1 MKKYLMMLLLLGAL
15 CPVSAQETISVED
28 IQLPQGDK
36 AALVVDMNF
45 NAEHDYVSY
54 QFTVS
59 LPEGVTLD
67 ADQYGKAAY
76 TLPDNQPSALFTVD
90 FPVSSSI
97 FKCYS
102 SPSTVIAAHTG
113 TLVSIPIVA
122 DESLP
127 IGTKL
132 TGHLTGIVFSHAD
145 AVAAHFDDVEF
156 NIEITE
162 KMTILDENA
171 TTLPGDAEDVK
182 VCVRRT
188 ITAGAWS
195 TICLPFAMNEAQ
207 TKAAFGDD
215 VQIADFTGCEVTLD
229 EEENV
234 TDIQVNFQPVT
245 AMEAN
250 HPYIIK
256 VKESLTEFTADG
268 VDIIVEEEPTVDCD
282 EYRTGSGTRK
292 DPYVYHYNSMVGTYM
307 SETEV
312 PELCLFLSGN
322 QFWYSTGATKM
333 KAFRAYFD
341 FYDVLTA
348 VEAGA
353 GARPAL
359 QLNFNDEAT
368 GIGDVSHLND
378 KGEMINDKSYYTIEG
393 VKLLGEPSQRGVYI
407 VNGKK
412 VVVK

>member
-36 AALVVDMNF
+36 AMLVVGMNF

-113 TLVSIPIVA
+113 PLVSIPIVA
-122 DESLP
+122 DKSLP

-145 AVAAHFDDVEF
+145 AVAAHFDNVEF

-162 KMTILDENA
+162 KMAILDENA
-171 TTLPGDAEDVK
+171 TTLPSDAEDVK

-188 ITAGAWS
+188 IKANQWS
-195 TICLPFAMNEAQ
+195 TICLPFAMTEAQ
-207 TKAAFGDD
+207 TKAAFGND
-215 VQIADFTGCEVTLD
+215 VQIADFNDYEYDEVADAINLKFKSAS
-229 EEENV
+229 E
-234 TDIQVNFQPVT
+234 
-245 AMEAN
+245 MEAN
-250 HPYIIK
+250 HPYMIK
-256 VKESLTEFTADG
+256 VSSPITEFTVDN
-268 VDIIVEEEPTVDCD
+268 VDIDPQEAIVDFDTS
-282 EYRTGSGTRK
+282 RRK
-292 DPYVYHYNSMVGTYM
+292 NKPRQFVGTYVAGTVLDWGM
-307 SETEV
+307 LFTSE
-312 PELCLFLSGN
+312 N
-322 QFWYSTGATKM
+322 RFWYSTGNTKM
-333 KAFRAYFD
+333 KAFRGYF
-341 FYDVLTA
+341 
-348 VEAGA
+348 
-353 GARPAL
+353 
-359 QLNFNDEAT
+359 NFNDLLFDFADNYESRIAMLFDDEAT
-368 GIGDVSHLND
+368 SIESHRLPTTDN
-378 KGEMINDKSYYTIEG
+378 GSYYTLDG
-393 VKLLGEPSQRGVYI
+393 RRVKETSLQPGVY
-407 VNGKK
+407 VKNGQK
-412 VVVK
+412 VVVR